1 MDMQVYD
8 DASKLE
14 KQLRAALTE
23 QVQPCIGKDPLCPCQ
38 DGDACHYKDA
48 GDTKALPIK
57 PEQVQ
62 PAQGTA
68 GAKMP
73 CGAVVTNVYDA
84 YEAGKKAALLQSN
97 AEPAQGEPAK
107 LWCETCEGSGQVYEE
122 SQAGIP
128 GSGGNRKCPDCSGDG
143 YITSTVFRT
152 ALLQSNA
159 ERVPLTPAQR
169 VDIADA
175 CANLDYD
182 DNFLGDLG
190 KIIDLVEAAHGITK
204 GQQ

>member
-1 MDMQVYD
+1 MTTQKHREALEQALNLVAGPNWGTVGYMDMQVYD

-97 AEPAQGEPAK
+97 AE
-107 LWCETCEGSGQVYEE
+107 
-122 SQAGIP
+122 
-128 GSGGNRKCPDCSGDG
+128 
-143 YITSTVFRT
+143 
-152 ALLQSNA
+152 
-159 ERVPLTPAQR
+159 RVPLTPAQR

-182 DNFLGDLG
+182 DNFLCDLG
-190 KIIDLVEAAHGITK
+190 KIIDLVEAAHEITK